1 MEALEKVLSMLERSL
16 NTKRK
21 RHIAGGALLS
31 FSLLFGGLAIT
42 IITISEEK
50 DEGRNQNEKRNV

>member
-21 RHIAGGALLS
+21 RRIAGGALLS